1 MTRPTNM
8 FSFKEGRLRTS
19 PMPPPFLSPWFR
31 VVTMHIIRVS
41 QARSL
46 TLSSASASELV
57 WVSEKDPSQ
66 FLSSALHVFG
76 GVDAEKEDNRKIT
89 GILKEIGKNNP
100 AFQNISA
107 HKYFSGKAT
116 YQGYTKGTT
125 VLWHNIY
132 IQNWYI
138 NKNVELKTTVLFLR
152 IRS

>member
-1 MTRPTNM
+1 MTRPTNI

-46 TLSSASASELV
+46 TLSSASELV

-76 GVDAEKEDNRKIT
+76 GVDAEKEDNRNFKGT
-89 GILKEIGKNNP
+89 WEKQP
-100 AFQNISA
+100 FQNISA

-116 YQGYTKGTT
+116 YPGYSKGTI
-125 VLWHNIY
+125 VLWHYIY

-138 NKNVELKTTVLFLR
+138 NKN
-152 IRS
+152 IRKQNRAETHSIIL